1 MVYKIL
7 GNFFIK
13 SEFCGFFGTFTSCL
27 IANFRKI
34 SNRKSVTTIISQ
46 LLPIPSAYS
55 EGLPCFLVGSSVNSA
70 CWVMRSLFCCKMHLY
85 RWVIMISKQN
95 NFPLSFESDPGLLWV
110 CLSLICDWSRKNSRH
125 HLNQS
130 NTKVKP
136 ILIRSLTFSRASSRL
151 PVFTLSSHWLNMPLT
166 FALIVCCYYFGKC
179 SLTHNWKRLLTIILM
194 N

>member
-7 GNFFIK
+7 GNFFYQIWVLWVFWYLHFLSNCK
-13 SEFCGFFGTFTSCL
+13 FW
-27 IANFRKI
+27 KI

-70 CWVMRSLFCCKMHLY
+70 CWVMRSLFRCKMHLY

-110 CLSLICDWSRKNSRH
+110 CLTLICDWSRKNSRH

-130 NTKVKP
+130 NTKLKP
-136 ILIRSLTFSRASSRL
+136 ILIWSLTFSRASSRL

-166 FALIVCCYYFGKC
+166 FALIVSCYYFGKC
-179 SLTHNWKRLLTIILM
+179 SLTHNWKRL
-194 N
+194 